1 MSILFLI
8 LFYGL
13 VFSELSPSVLSDAVR
28 SLGCV
33 ADKVVDVAPYFKLF
47 VGSPGAKNFFQ
58 QRGRTVTL
66 ISKDENQ
73 LKQFVKQKVVVCSK
87 PERASAQEVENVL
100 SRMRC
105 EHVGVFSTNDG
116 RFLPKENLR
125 PAEVYFVQVDE
136 SQNLVFYKCGT
147 ERNIECTKDF
157 LEKMGQLNVWIWG
170 GCFNG
175 LHKGHRSVP
184 VFAESNFNRSSSE
197 SASSKLVVFVE
208 STPAVA
214 KKKIRQGH
222 SVCFEEE
229 SISSEHTSFVQGQRD
244 RVNVLRYMFSGII
257 ICLPRG
263 FTKYRELIYACN
275 GSRLL
280 YMQGEDEGLRQY
292 LETHVIALNEGFP
305 GMTRSTLPYPAVLK
319 SGSNS
324 SRGSRVSSSG
334 YMMPRVCSYAG
345 SSLDYEQEPSTPES
359 NSSSS
364 LRGRASSGSSSSSKE
379 MPVRPPVA
387 VG

>member
-1 MSILFLI
+1 MRILFLM
-8 LFYGL
+8 LFSCLAFY
-13 VFSELSPSVLSDAVR
+13 ELSPSVLIDVAR
-28 SLGCV
+28 SLGY
-33 ADKVVDVAPYFKLF
+33 ASDKIVDVAPYFKLF
-47 VGSPGAKNFFQ
+47 VGSSGAKKFFQ
-58 QRGRTVTL
+58 QRERSVTL

-73 LKQFVKQKVVVCSK
+73 LKQFVKQKVVYCSK
-87 PERASAQEVENVL
+87 LGRASAQEVENVL

-105 EHVGVFSTNDG
+105 EHVGVFSAADG
-116 RFLPKENLR
+116 ALLPKQHLR

-136 SQNLVFYKCGT
+136 AQNLVFYKCGK
-147 ERNIECTKDF
+147 EQHVECTKDF
-157 LEKMGQLNVWIWG
+157 LEKMSQLNVWVWG

-184 VFAESNFNRSSSE
+184 VFAESKFNRSSSE
-197 SASSKLVVFVE
+197 SSNSKLVIFVE
-208 STPAVA
+208 STPSVA
-214 KKKIRQGH
+214 KKKMRQGH
-222 SVCFEEE
+222 SVCFDGELV
-229 SISSEHTSFVQGQRD
+229 SSEHTSFVQSQRD

-292 LETHVIALNEGFP
+292 LEAHVIALNEGFR

-324 SRGSRVSSSG
+324 ARGSRVSSSG

-379 MPVRPPVA
+379 IPLRPPVV